1 MKKPYLLSLIL
12 LLLLLSS
19 CRVRYVA
26 MPEVHQ
32 RDSLR
37 VSNTHRYDSI
47 FTDRWHFLFQRGDT
61 VFKTDSVYVEK
72 IHEVEVHD
80 TVTNTTR
87 DSVPYPV
94 EVPIEVPTPVPRFY
108 RNCTIGFWLIIL
120 GFVLYWAIRIAKA
133 LYLHR

>member
-1 MKKPYLLSLIL
+1 MKKSYLLSLIL

-19 CRVRYVA
+19 CRVRYVT

-37 VSNTHRYDSI
+37 VSSNHRLDSI
-47 FTDRWHFLFQRGDT
+47 RIGEWHFLFQRGDT
-61 VFKTDSVYVEK
+61 VYKTDSIVKEK
-72 IHEVEVHD
+72 IVEVEVHD
-80 TVTNTTR
+80 TVTNHTR